1 MDRDIEEI
9 DEQKTWE
16 GTRKRKRKKSQESN
30 GVVKARKKTWKIIQN
45 LREKEII
52 TTKNKIEPQSIVH

>member
-1 MDRDIEEI
+1 MEEKEKVPKNKSVDRDIEEI

-30 GVVKARKKTWKIIQN
+30 GVVKARKKN
-45 LREKEII
+45 VENNSE
-52 TTKNKIEPQSIVH
+52 S